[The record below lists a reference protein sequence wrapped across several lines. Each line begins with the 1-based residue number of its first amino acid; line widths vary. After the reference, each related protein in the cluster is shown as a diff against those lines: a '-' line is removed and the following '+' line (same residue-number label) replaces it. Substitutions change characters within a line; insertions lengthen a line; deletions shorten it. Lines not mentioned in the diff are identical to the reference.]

1 MVRSREEIRAE
12 AAKILQAEGWPEEL
26 EEAFTALIDEHPN
39 EGPMD
44 DLIISRLEE
53 GANML
58 RIAPESNL

>member
-1 MVRSREEIRAE
+1 MARSREEIQAE
-12 AAKILQAEGWPEEL
+12 AAKILQAEVWTEEL

-39 EGPMD
+39 ESPRD

-53 GANML
+53 GADML